1 MHIAI
6 SLHAKPIRKLI
17 LLLLSGVL
25 STACVDKDYDL
36 GNIDTDN
43 IAIGDEGSQFR
54 IPLVKV
60 LVSKD
65 EIKNNDGDIEKIFR
79 EADIWFPTQL
89 PDDKFVDLVKLQNE
103 PAYVNTLLRTLRE
116 EMQTSD
122 AKLASVVD
130 LVWDKYAADFLPLL
144 NLTAPDEQTF
154 KTAFKTAYRN
164 DASLRERL
172 ADEVSALARTYLTGS
187 LGIDQLEYE
196 VGHIDISSDIV
207 DMLADNL
214 DPEGTPNARNTLFLY
229 GQITSGLPLSLRLD
243 PRLSPTEVTFQVEV
257 GVDKTSNDIPE
268 TQLFAE
274 DLRQIVEGITI
285 RIPVTLTEY
294 YPGKGFSDDQY
305 QIVISLSLLKNGGL
319 KLDI

>member
-1 MHIAI
+1 M
-6 SLHAKPIRKLI
+6 PMRKLI

-294 YPGKGFSDDQY
+294 YPSKGFSDDQY

>member
-1 MHIAI
+1 M
-6 SLHAKPIRKLI
+6 PMRKLI

-60 LVSKD
+60 LVSKG

-285 RIPVTLTEY
+285 RIPVTLTKY

>member
-1 MHIAI
+1 M
-6 SLHAKPIRKLI
+6 RKLI
-17 LLLLSGVL
+17 LLLLSGML

>member
-1 MHIAI
+1 M
-6 SLHAKPIRKLI
+6 PMRKLI

-243 PRLSPTEVTFQVEV
+243 PRLSPTEITFQVEV

>member
-1 MHIAI
+1 M
-6 SLHAKPIRKLI
+6 PMRKLI

-243 PRLSPTEVTFQVEV
+243 PRLLPTEVTFQVEV